1 MASRPKRDSPPGL
14 RRWRIAL
21 PGRKSL
27 RRRGIVLD
35 RTKLKEQDLILT
47 ILSTDGEQ
55 LRVVAKGARKP
66 GSRLAARTELFC
78 DVDFVESVG
87 RGMGIVSEAQVID
100 AHTGVRNDLDKL
112 SCASAMAEVARYTCY
127 EDMEDP
133 FLHPIL
139 SRALLACEQADDRAH
154 LDVAFSAYAFKVLS
168 HAGWRPVLD
177 CCVACGEPS
186 ASRFSVQ
193 AGGVLCESCAGEVEA
208 AMRVDDRMVG
218 WLAAM
223 VGSTFTTLLE
233 TPVDELTANEL
244 LWFAHGWA
252 STHLDVRLR
261 AVEFFSGL

>member
-1 MASRPKRDSPPGL
+1 M
-14 RRWRIAL
+14 

-47 ILSTDGEQ
+47 MLSLGGEQ

-100 AHTGVRNDLDKL
+100 AHAGVRNELDKL
-112 SCASAMAEVARYTCY
+112 SCASAIAEVARFTCY
-127 EDMEDP
+127 QDVEDP
-133 FLHPIL
+133 FLHPL
-139 SRALLACEQADDRAH
+139 LTRALVACEQASDRAH
-154 LDVAFSAYAFKVLS
+154 LDVVFSAYAFKVLS

-177 CCVACGEPS
+177 NCVACGEPTT
-186 ASRFSVQ
+186 SRFSIH
-193 AGGVLCESCAGEVEA
+193 AGGVLCESCASETEA
-208 AMRVDDRMVG
+208 AMRVDPHMVG

-223 VGSTFTTLLE
+223 VGSTFDVLLE
-233 TPVDELTANEL
+233 TPVDNDTASAL

-261 AVEFFSGL
+261 AVEFFAGL